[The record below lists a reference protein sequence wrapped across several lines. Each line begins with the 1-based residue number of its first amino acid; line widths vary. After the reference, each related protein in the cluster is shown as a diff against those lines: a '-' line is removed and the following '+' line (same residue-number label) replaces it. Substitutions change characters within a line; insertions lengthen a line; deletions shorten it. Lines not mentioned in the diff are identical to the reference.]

1 MQPVNR
7 LVERDSNINC
17 ITSSNLP
24 SSKSINAD
32 SSYLLN
38 TFRNNVFIIFKPMF
52 KNLQQG

>member
-24 SSKSINAD
+24 SSESINAD